1 MWQVNV
7 SMYRQINLCPSA
19 ARICEKAAMF
29 CFYPSES
36 KWKCRIIINIDLI
49 EYSLH
54 MKHTVHRKSFFRQAI
69 RLEQQQKWTSMLPL
83 TFYGIWL
90 HRLYFYLSSN
100 RNDSVIFQLLIVKQT
115 YLLLMQSRLKSLKF
129 FLLPQNRNFYTV
141 AGSNARFPRSINC
154 HYPILKGELR
164 EQDKFSQGRTF
175 ERQEFWVLILFG
187 WKESRG
193 AGHDCSSSLLL
204 PAFPQQSH
212 RPAWSHRRKTQ
223 LSPELRHLT
232 VWDKRKIWSWFFVSK
247 YLARSSKWLQG
258 LQITISLRL

>member
-154 HYPILKGELR
+154 QFWR
-164 EQDKFSQGRTF
+164 ENSGNK
-175 ERQEFWVLILFG
+175 EFWVLILFG

-204 PAFPQQSH
+204 PAFPQESH

-223 LSPELRHLT
+223 FSPELGHLT
-232 VWDKRKIWSWFFVSK
+232 IWDKRKIWSWFFVSK

>member
-164 EQDKFSQGRTF
+164 EQGVLGVNFVWLERKSGGRT
-175 ERQEFWVLILFG
+175 WLLVI
-187 WKESRG
+187 STPP
-193 AGHDCSSSLLL
+193 SL
-204 PAFPQQSH
+204 PSAKP
-212 RPAWSHRRKTQ
+212 
-223 LSPELRHLT
+223 
-232 VWDKRKIWSWFFVSK
+232 
-247 YLARSSKWLQG
+247 
-258 LQITISLRL
+258 